1 MHNQNDLH
9 TWFYTILGSSEPHK
23 QQEPVIYHVYQP
35 KQNLEGLNWDDFID
49 IAILLKQH
57 YPRAYTA
64 NLKDDELKK
73 MVLSLPNFIGKPAAT
88 SGDLSAIITAWI
100 ILSDD

>member
-1 MHNQNDLH
+1 MNNTDNYLS
-9 TWFYTILGSSEPHK
+9 WFLGVLGSSESRK
-23 QQEPVIYHVYQP
+23 QQEPVIYHAYQP
-35 KQNLEGLNWDDFID
+35 KKNSEGLNWEDFID

-57 YPRAYTA
+57 YPKADTA

-73 MVLSLPNFIGKPAAT
+73 TVLSLPNFIGKPITT
-88 SGDLSAIITAWI
+88 SGDLSAILAAWI